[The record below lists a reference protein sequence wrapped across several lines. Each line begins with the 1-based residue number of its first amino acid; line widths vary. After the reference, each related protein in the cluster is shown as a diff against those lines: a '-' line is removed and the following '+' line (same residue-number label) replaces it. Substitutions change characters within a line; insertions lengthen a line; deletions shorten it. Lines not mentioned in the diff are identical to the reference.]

1 MLKRVLL
8 AYARW
13 NKSIGYC
20 QGFNMLAAIVLEV
33 MEKAESD
40 ALKVMI
46 FMIEG
51 ILPENYFSSNLRG
64 LSVDMAVFRDLM
76 KLRLPKLSKHLDD
89 LQNDA
94 NDGVSRKF
102 LFTFFR
108 VSRQRKQAR
117 AIPFVYV
124 FLVSSSKRG
133 SVASEIITIKAETAK
148 IRKLAYV
155 IM

>member
-1 MLKRVLL
+1 
-8 AYARW
+8 
-13 NKSIGYC
+13 
-20 QGFNMLAAIVLEV
+20 MLAAIILEV

-64 LSVDMAVFRDLM
+64 LSVDMVVFRDLM

-94 NDGVSRKF
+94 NDGCSRKHYRKHLVIKGGVF
-102 LFTFFR
+102 SKVKMKSRNRHNFKETAN
-108 VSRQRKQAR
+108 VSN
-117 AIPFVYV
+117 FVEIV
-124 FLVSSSKRG
+124 LVSC
-133 SVASEIITIKAETAK
+133 
-148 IRKLAYV
+148 
-155 IM
+155 